1 MPINPSSGKAET
13 KTEPLGLGR
22 WLIEYCACH
31 ISLKTKVLN
40 SGFNWKTLT
49 VEWKNNW
56 GWQTQRPPHPST
68 HMNVQLHTCAYTQ
81 IHTTHM
87 GWGEEENQTLLI
99 YIKSNNKI
107 TPNDILLY
115 SQCLFQ
121 PSPERL
127 PPVEDGPQPDI
138 ICWGGGTLEHSA
150 LNEMSPSGPSP
161 QRTPGRGGRRNKGN
175 RRWRTPGEQDPLK

>member
-1 MPINPSSGKAET
+1 MVNWILCLSHKFEDQSVE
-13 KTEPLGLGR
+13 L
-22 WLIEYCACH
+22 WFQ
-31 ISLKTKVLN
+31 LKDPDCR
-40 SGFNWKTLT
+40 
-49 VEWKNNW
+49 VENNW

-127 PPVEDGPQPDI
+127 PPVEDGTTARHYMLR
-138 ICWGGGTLEHSA
+138 GGNLGTLSSKWDVSIRS
-150 LNEMSPSGPSP
+150 LPSENPWK
-161 QRTPGRGGRRNKGN
+161 RRQEK
-175 RRWRTPGEQDPLK
+175 